1 MTAMLQRIPIRFTVL
16 LMGTLFFYNPLYGQ
30 CGAGY
35 VEIDEECYWKKDI
48 FFLQGFIDGSK
59 DFLDI
64 DMDDNEDGIISP
76 LELGVQTWSGEGRLT
91 SLFCSNRGLTGDI
104 PEAII
109 NLDKLYWLLL
119 SDNQITGAIP
129 ENIGNLVNLI
139 KLDLQWNEIEG
150 NIPKS
155 IEKLSMLQHLD
166 LSFNQLTGS
175 IPDGIGNLTNLKKL
189 LLSDNQLTGS
199 IPDGIG
205 NFTNVEKLL
214 LNTNQL
220 EGVIPNSLCE
230 LNLDW
235 GARSSVNLANNN
247 FCPQY
252 PVCVEFVMGDQD
264 TSACKDWR
272 DMQAALLIA
281 EAETIAEAE
290 AKETGTKQTT
300 ASALDVAEE
309 AEQLTKFNEM
319 RREEAEQVAD
329 EARNVKEVAEQAAAV
344 AEQAAA
350 ETKAAGGRAR
360 EEAGEKAFAAEAAR
374 SKQLQQQ
381 QQPQPQPQQQQQ
393 HQHQQ

>member
-1 MTAMLQRIPIRFTVL
+1 MIRIIRRSKNMTAMLQRIPIQFTVL

-155 IEKLSMLQHLD
+155 IEKLRMLQHLD

-175 IPDGIGNLTNLKKL
+175 IPDGIGNLTNLKKI

-252 PVCVEFVMGDQD
+252 PVCVELVMGDQD

-281 EAETIAEAE
+281 EAETIAEE
-290 AKETGTKQTT
+290 EEKETGTEQTT
-300 ASALDVAEE
+300 A
-309 AEQLTKFNEM
+309 
-319 RREEAEQVAD
+319 
-329 EARNVKEVAEQAAAV
+329 
-344 AEQAAA
+344 
-350 ETKAAGGRAR
+350 
-360 EEAGEKAFAAEAAR
+360 
-374 SKQLQQQ
+374 
-381 QQPQPQPQQQQQ
+381 P
-393 HQHQQ
+393 

>member
-1 MTAMLQRIPIRFTVL
+1 MLQRIPIQFTVL

-119 SDNQITGAIP
+119 SDNEITGAIP

-235 GARSSVNLANNN
+235 SARSSVNLANNN

-252 PVCVEFVMGDQD
+252 PVCVELVMGDQD

-281 EAETIAEAE
+281 EAETIAEVE
-290 AKETGTKQTT
+290 AKETGMKQTT
-300 ASALDVAEE
+300 APALE
-309 AEQLTKFNEM
+309 
-319 RREEAEQVAD
+319 
-329 EARNVKEVAEQAAAV
+329 AAAV
-344 AEQAAA
+344 AKTVAATAAA
-350 ETKAAGGRAR
+350 AAVAAAVAAAAATAAADRQADRETDSH
-360 EEAGEKAFAAEAAR
+360 FLNSTNSVCAEHCSRFPFCKTKIAE
-374 SKQLQQQ
+374 
-381 QQPQPQPQQQQQ
+381 PTPT
-393 HQHQQ
+393 